1 MLNVPLGVLPLVE
14 SVNTEFAPPLPGV
27 ALDGEKLQVVEFGSP
42 EQESVTAA
50 LNAPPTGFRPILK
63 LTDCPCFT
71 VAAVGFAK
79 TEKSA
84 PVPLRPAVWGLPLAL
99 SVMFRVPD

>member
-1 MLNVPLGVLPLVE
+1 MNVLLGVLPLVE

-50 LNAPPTGFRPILK
+50 LNVPPTGFRPILK

-71 VAAVGFAK
+71 VAAVGFAE

-99 SVMFRVPD
+99 SVMFRVAD